1 MFRRAL
7 SRTKRRGILLK
18 LALGLALGFS
28 ATTTYVHAQE
38 PPERVIFGGDAIYPP
53 FEWLEEGE
61 PSGFNIDL
69 EKAIGRVS
77 NTNVTHRLGAWADIL
92 NALEAGEVD
101 VVPMFVSSERQQRFL
116 FTTPFH
122 YINHAIYAL
131 PDTPPIYSVSELT
144 QQRVAIE
151 EQSFA
156 ERQLVVE
163 KVGAITVPTANTLGA
178 LKAVE
183 EGRADYAVLAA
194 STADRLISEDQRPL
208 KRLGPPF
215 WSRGY
220 AFGVSKERPEL
231 QAWLQQVLDL
241 AIATGIYQE
250 VYEKWQSELTF
261 SGPDT
266 STIIRRTA
274 FALSGLGILAALA
287 FCWSWVLRRKVRAQT
302 GDLRLALEQVQASES
317 LAQHFAAFDSE
328 TGLAKSHYF
337 STLVDQAL
345 AELSRTSGQKRKEMM
360 LIQLADLDDVV
371 GAFGK
376 TYSEEWTRQ
385 FADHLRALSG
395 GLCAYFGRGVFALF
409 SGEEALSLPLSP
421 GKQKSNEQPYAH
433 LVGGSAFFPEDG
445 TTSSE
450 LIAKAEIALSVC
462 LSTGKQWV
470 IYEST
475 MEPDPINAAIVSA
488 FRQDPVEGLYSV
500 FQPQIDLRSQK
511 IVAAEALVRWNHPD
525 LGFIS
530 PDKFIPLIE
539 KAGLVYKVT
548 AIMLHEAARLSSLL
562 RKLKLPITISVN
574 IAVYDLISTD
584 LPSIVA
590 DALSRNKAQPSDLK
604 LELTET
610 SFASDSR
617 SLQSVVDQI
626 RELGVSI
633 AIDDF
638 GTGYSSLSYLSI
650 LPIQELKIDRMFVY
664 DMANNER
671 NRNIVRSTILLAQT
685 LGLVSVAEGA
695 EDANTLRI
703 LNEYGCDRVQ
713 GYVFSKPLAEPE
725 LIKFIQEKSQKHLFN
740 GSVI

>member
-1 MFRRAL
+1 
-7 SRTKRRGILLK
+7 
-18 LALGLALGFS
+18 
-28 ATTTYVHAQE
+28 
-38 PPERVIFGGDAIYPP
+38 
-53 FEWLEEGE
+53 
-61 PSGFNIDL
+61 
-69 EKAIGRVS
+69 
-77 NTNVTHRLGAWADIL
+77 
-92 NALEAGEVD
+92 
-101 VVPMFVSSERQQRFL
+101 
-116 FTTPFH
+116 
-122 YINHAIYAL
+122 
-131 PDTPPIYSVSELT
+131 
-144 QQRVAIE
+144 
-151 EQSFA
+151 
-156 ERQLVVE
+156 
-163 KVGAITVPTANTLGA
+163 
-178 LKAVE
+178 
-183 EGRADYAVLAA
+183 
-194 STADRLISEDQRPL
+194 
-208 KRLGPPF
+208 
-215 WSRGY
+215 
-220 AFGVSKERPEL
+220 
-231 QAWLQQVLDL
+231 
-241 AIATGIYQE
+241 
-250 VYEKWQSELTF
+250 
-261 SGPDT
+261 
-266 STIIRRTA
+266 
-274 FALSGLGILAALA
+274 
-287 FCWSWVLRRKVRAQT
+287 
-302 GDLRLALEQVQASES
+302 
-317 LAQHFAAFDSE
+317 
-328 TGLAKSHYF
+328 
-337 STLVDQAL
+337 
-345 AELSRTSGQKRKEMM
+345 
-360 LIQLADLDDVV
+360 
-371 GAFGK
+371 
-376 TYSEEWTRQ
+376 
-385 FADHLRALSG
+385 
-395 GLCAYFGRGVFALF
+395 
-409 SGEEALSLPLSP
+409 
-421 GKQKSNEQPYAH
+421 
-433 LVGGSAFFPEDG
+433 
-445 TTSSE
+445 
-450 LIAKAEIALSVC
+450 
-462 LSTGKQWV
+462 
-470 IYEST
+470 